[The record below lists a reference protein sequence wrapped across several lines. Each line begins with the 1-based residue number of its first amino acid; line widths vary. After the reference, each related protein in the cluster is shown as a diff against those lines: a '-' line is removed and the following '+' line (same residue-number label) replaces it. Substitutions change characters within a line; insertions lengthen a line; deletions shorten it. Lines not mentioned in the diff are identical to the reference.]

1 MNYNQL
7 SQMGANTSEASLEVV
22 VTPLRRDPDY
32 IIYYINWFSFLSTGV
47 LPMALL
53 IYLNV
58 NIYVKVVET
67 R

>member
-1 MNYNQL
+1 MLTLFQKNP
-7 SQMGANTSEASLEVV
+7 NTTKESLEVV
-22 VTPLRRDPDY
+22 VTSLRKNPDY